1 MTGTTTRVRS
11 INVVQFALM
20 YGIICAVLGIIV
32 GLLLAF
38 SFMVAPGVLSETG
51 MPNIGALAIVLFP
64 IIYAIIL
71 FIYGFIGGLIIAGLY
86 NLVAGWIGGV
96 EVQLEP
102 RA

>member
-20 YGIICAVLGIIV
+20 YGIICAVLGVIA
-32 GLLLAF
+32 GLVLAF
-38 SFMVAPGVLSETG
+38 VTMASPSMFSPAGIPSFGP
-51 MPNIGALAIVLFP
+51 LAIVLFP
-64 IIYAIIL
+64 ILYAIIL